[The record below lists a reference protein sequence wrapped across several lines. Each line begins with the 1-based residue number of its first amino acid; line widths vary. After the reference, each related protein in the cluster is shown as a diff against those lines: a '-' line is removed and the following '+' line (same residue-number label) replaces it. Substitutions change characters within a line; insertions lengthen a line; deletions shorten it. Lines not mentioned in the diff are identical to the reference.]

1 MANEKQPVA
10 TKLPTRSMWQRSII
24 VLVAVALF
32 TVLLLGRLLYL
43 QVFQHDYW
51 SKLAVSQQLS
61 DTLVDASRGTIY
73 DRNYN
78 VLAESEQV
86 WTVIM
91 DPSNIPD
98 EATATV
104 IADELSA
111 MFEVDRDRL
120 YNRATDTTSQY
131 AVVVQKIERP
141 QVELFIEWVEQKELS
156 DKGVFRIISDYT
168 RSYPQGSLASTVIG
182 FCGADYYGLYGLEAQ
197 YDEVLSGV
205 PGRIVTAQNGVG
217 NDMSVAL
224 TYEKTVNAEDGNS
237 LVLTI
242 DSTIQHFAEKY
253 LDEAIVNS
261 EATNRGICLVMD
273 VNTGAILACAVSG
286 DYDPNDPFTVY
297 DTSAAEAIAAI
308 QDEEERSAA
317 RSAALQKQWTN
328 KAVSEYYEP
337 GSVFKIFTAAMAVDA
352 GISVTGDITYCPG
365 YLQVGPDI
373 INCHHLVGHG
383 SQTFAETLSHS
394 CNPAFAKLGME
405 ITGSLYFKYFVGFGF
420 TERTGIDML
429 GEAAPSTSLYHGSN
443 MTPLEVACQSMGQT
457 FKVTPIQMITAIS
470 AIANGGYLVQPYV
483 VQSVLDADGN
493 VVSEA
498 ETTVKRQ
505 VISTSAAREV
515 NEMMQAA
522 VDGGGCKNVYVAGYR
537 VAGKS
542 GTADDTETKESV
554 WASFGT
560 FAPGNNPEIAVLAI
574 VDEPHGFN
582 VHGSYVAAPV
592 CRQVI
597 EDTLPYLGIEPLYT
611 EKELANLSTTAPNVA
626 DKELDTAITLLENA
640 GLDYTVVGDGQ
651 TVLEQVPAA
660 GATIPKE
667 GTVVLYTD
675 RETLGE
681 TTVVPNFI
689 GMSLTQATN
698 AAYAA
703 DINLIVSGLSVESG
717 TAICSSQEWPEG
729 TVVPLGTVINVHFA
743 YQDVD
748 D

>member
-1 MANEKQPVA
+1 MANEKRTA
-10 TKLPTRSMWQRSII
+10 TTKLPTRSMWNRSIW
-24 VLVAVALF
+24 VLVVMAL
-32 TVLLLGRLLYL
+32 TVFCIMGRLLYV

-51 SKLAVSQQLS
+51 SSLAVSQQMS

-73 DRNYN
+73 DCNLN

-98 EATATV
+98 EDTAET
-104 IADELSA
+104 IADELSV
-111 MFEVDRDRL
+111 MFKVDRDRL

-141 QVELFIEWVEQKELS
+141 LVEEFIEWVESKELS
-156 DKGVFRIISDYT
+156 GAGVFRIISDYT

-197 YDEVLSGV
+197 YDEVLAGI

-217 NDMSVAL
+217 GDMSIAL
-224 TYEKTVNAEDGNS
+224 TYEKTVDAEDGNS

-253 LDEAIVNS
+253 LDEAITNS
-261 EATNRGICLVMD
+261 QATNRGICLVMN

-286 DYDPNDPFTVY
+286 DYDPNEPFTVY
-297 DTSAAEAIAAI
+297 DTAALEAIQQI
-308 QDEEERSAA
+308 QDEEERAAA
-317 RSAALQKQWTN
+317 RTAALQKQWTN

-337 GSVFKIFTAAMAVDA
+337 GSVFKVFTSAMAVDA
-352 GISVTGDITYCPG
+352 GIQVTGDTTYCPG
-365 YLQVGPDI
+365 YLAIGPDI
-373 INCHHLVGHG
+373 INCHYLVGHG

-394 CNPAFAKLGME
+394 CNPAFAKLGMA
-405 ITGSLYFKYFVGFGF
+405 IGGSLYFKYFVGFGF

-429 GEAAPSTSLYHGSN
+429 GEAAPSESLYHGSN

-457 FKVTPIQMITAIS
+457 FKVTPIQMITALS
-470 AIANGGYLVQPYV
+470 AVANGGYLVQPYV
-483 VQSVLDADGN
+483 VQRVLDAN
-493 VVSEA
+493 QNIVSETQ
-498 ETTVKRQ
+498 TTVKRQ
-505 VISTSAAREV
+505 VISASAALQV

-560 FAPGNNPEIAVLAI
+560 FAPGNNPEIAVLAMI
-574 VDEPHGFN
+574 DEPHGSN

-611 EKELANLSTTAPNVA
+611 EKELANLSTTAPNVT
-626 DKELDTAITLLENA
+626 DKELDTAKTLLNNA

-651 TVLEQVPAA
+651 TVLDQVPAA

-667 GTVVLYTD
+667 GTIVLYTD
-675 RETLGE
+675 SESLSE

-689 GMSLTQATN
+689 GMSLTQATY

-703 DINLIVSGLSVESG
+703 DINLIVSGLSVENG

-729 TVVPLGTVINVHFA
+729 TEMPLGSVVNVHFS
-743 YQDVD
+743 YLDVD